1 MDKLERLTTTTARLI
16 GSLATVGVVLVAM
29 LCVALVL
36 GEPLEQ
42 AAARAHATAERAWI
56 TAVLGG
62 SPADIDLDALS
73 EHVDPVLFQTTI
85 PAVLYA
91 PANRPGEKRVALRL
105 TTPDGYNG
113 DIEFAMSVAADGRIE
128 SVFVIEHHE
137 TRGFGGDIL
146 KAGSGWLSTFRGRSL
161 DFPERS
167 AWGLSADAGA
177 IDGVSGAT
185 VTADAMITAI
195 NRGLRFLER
204 RHASVGSA
212 DAANTGVS
220 VDP

>member
-1 MDKLERLTTTTARLI
+1 MDKLERTTTPTARLI
-16 GSLATVGVVLVAM
+16 GSLACIGVLLAAT
-29 LCVALVL
+29 LLVALVL
-36 GEPLEQ
+36 GGPLEQ
-42 AAARAHATAERAWI
+42 AAARAHAAAERAWI

-73 EHVDPVLFQTTI
+73 VHVDPVLFATTS
-85 PAVLYA
+85 PVVLYA
-91 PANRPGEKRVALRL
+91 PATGPDGKRVALRL

-128 SVFVIEHHE
+128 AVTVIEHRE

-146 KAGSGWLSTFRGRSL
+146 KANSRWLATFGGRALDLPGGGTWSL
-161 DFPERS
+161 ATD
-167 AWGLSADAGA
+167 GGA

-204 RHASVGSA
+204 RHAGVGSA
-212 DAANTGVS
+212 DQDHSGVS
-220 VDP
+220 VGR